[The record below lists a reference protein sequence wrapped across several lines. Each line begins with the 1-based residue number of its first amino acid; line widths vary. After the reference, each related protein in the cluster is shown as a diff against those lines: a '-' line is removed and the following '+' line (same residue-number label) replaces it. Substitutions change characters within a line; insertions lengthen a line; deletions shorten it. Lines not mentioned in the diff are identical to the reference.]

1 MAITASAVKELREK
15 TGAGMMDCKKALTET
30 NGDLEAAVDFLRTK
44 GLAKAAKKAS
54 RVAAEG
60 AVVSVSNGNDAVI
73 LEVNCETDFV
83 SKGDVFQNFAKE
95 SAEWTLANKPSN
107 TEELKEAKKDEITE
121 ITLKCGEKVDLRRFQ
136 AVSTTGALGL
146 YNHGGKIGVIVDLDT
161 DKGSDEAVQELA
173 KDIAMHVAAAN
184 PTFLSADDI
193 DEDFKNREA
202 DVYRAQLKE
211 EGKPENMIENIV
223 KGKLGKLAK
232 EVCLLEQPFVKNPDF
247 TIKKLVAETASK
259 TGANIT
265 LKAFHKLTL
274 GEGIEKKEDNLA
286 DEVAK
291 MTGKN

>member
-1 MAITASAVKELREK
+1 MAFTAKDVKELREK

-60 AVVSVSNGNDAVI
+60 AIASVVNGTDAVI

-95 SAEWTLANKPSN
+95 SAEWTLANKPGN
-107 TEELKEAKKDEITE
+107 VEELREAKKEDITE
-121 ITLKCGEKVDLRRFQ
+121 ITLKCGEKVDLRRFIGV
-136 AVSTTGALGL
+136 VSNGALGV

-161 DKGSDEAVQELA
+161 DKGSEAAVQELA
-173 KDIAMHVAAAN
+173 RDIAMHVAAAS
-184 PTFLSADDI
+184 PTFLTADDI
-193 DEDFKNREA
+193 DEDYKKREA
-202 DVYRAQLKE
+202 EVYKAQLLE
-211 EGKPENMIENIV
+211 EGKPENMIDKIV
-223 KGKLGKLAK
+223 MGKLGKLAK

-247 TIKKLVAETASK
+247 TIKKLVADVASK
-259 TGANIT
+259 TGATISV
-265 LKAFHKLTL
+265 KAFHKLVL

-286 DEVAK
+286 EEVAK
-291 MTGKN
+291 MTGGN

>member
-60 AVVSVSNGNDAVI
+60 AVVTTVNGSDAVV

-83 SKGDVFQNFAKE
+83 SKGDVFQGFANDTAKWILE
-95 SAEWTLANKPSN
+95 SKPANI
-107 TEELKEAKKDEITE
+107 EELKEAKKEETTE
-121 ITLKCGEKVDLRRFQ
+121 LTMKCGEKVDLRRYN
-136 AVSTTGALGL
+136 AVSSNGALGV

-161 DKGSDEAVQELA
+161 DKGSEAAIQELA
-173 KDIAMHVAAAN
+173 KDIAMHVAAASPN
-184 PTFLSADDI
+184 FLSSDDI
-193 DEDFKNREA
+193 DEDYKNREA

-259 TGANIT
+259 TGATISV
-265 LKAFHKLTL
+265 KAFYKMAL

-286 DEVAK
+286 EEVAK
-291 MTGKN
+291 MTSQN